1 MMLKL
6 NTNRL
11 LLALLPILLLIFCSC
26 STATAQGNDQWVYL
40 AQAKLPGL
48 QQQLQQRYESGAA
61 PLDAGRMRV
70 LKIQQRGQS
79 QPLYVVDTRVAL
91 EPKQRKLNPAC
102 GAAGCAIVAYISSQS
117 IYQEVLSVYL
127 DPIPPKRK
135 ALIEPTSKI
144 QNGLP
149 CLNFNQRQ
157 IKTGQVEV
165 LQWCYNGQSYQ
176 FVSSSVQ
183 QP

>member
-1 MMLKL
+1 MLKL
-6 NTNRL
+6 NTNQL
-11 LLALLPILLLIFCSC
+11 FLALLPILLLILCSC
-26 STATAQGNDQWVYL
+26 ATATAQENEQWVYL
-40 AQAKLPGL
+40 SQAKSPSLQKQL
-48 QQQLQQRYESGAA
+48 QQQYESDAA

-70 LKIQQRGQS
+70 LKIQQTGQS
-79 QPLYVVDTRVAL
+79 QPLYVIDTRVAL
-91 EPKQRKLNPAC
+91 EPKQRYLNPTC
-102 GAAGCAIVAYISSQS
+102 GAAGCAIVGYILSHSA
-117 IYQEVLSVYL
+117 YQEVLSVYL
-127 DPIPPKRK
+127 DPIPPKKK

-157 IKTGQVEV
+157 VKTGQVEV
-165 LQWCYNGQSYQ
+165 VQWCYNGQRYQ

>member
-1 MMLKL
+1 MISKL

-11 LLALLPILLLIFCSC
+11 FLVLLPILLLIFCSC
-26 STATAQGNDQWVYL
+26 STATAQGNDQWIYL
-40 AQAKLPGL
+40 SQAKIPGL
-48 QQQLQQRYESGAA
+48 QKHLQQRYESDAA
-61 PLDAGRMRV
+61 PLDTGRMRV

-79 QPLYVVDTRVAL
+79 QPLYVIDTRVAL
-91 EPKQRKLNPAC
+91 EPKQRQLNPTC
-102 GAAGCAIVAYISSQS
+102 GASGCAIVAYISSHPT
-117 IYQEVLSVYL
+117 YQEVLSVYL
-127 DPIPPKRK
+127 DPIPPKKK
-135 ALIEPTSKI
+135 ALIEPTPKI

-157 IKTGQVEV
+157 VKTGQVEV
-165 LQWCYNGQSYQ
+165 VQWCYNGQRYQ